1 MTQGVE
7 EIQPQK
13 AELESGTPDMFVFTT
28 SSPHEVFNF
37 TFPSPA
43 TTPASLSS
51 SSRPFVCAP
60 ICRKRARPLA
70 DIDGQSRE
78 ITKKRRLR
86 LTFVT
91 SRLSAPF
98 ASPPRNNVDRG
109 NSKIALWA
117 KQRAVPTHQ
126 FRKMAILNRIK
137 RETMAM
143 KEAQQRQIEIARQQ
157 HMYVIFF
164 QTLSC
169 LLLYFSPVNSR
180 HRGSNKCQSI
190 SEKLMAA
197 APRRT
202 SKRLQSKKASKQ
214 TAAAAAAASN
224 TNQKPLTAKQQQQR
238 QQQLQLQ
245 AAQIY
250 YNKQLQ
256 LQAQQEQLKQQQQ
269 QPKQE
274 QLQKL
279 PINFRPSYRKIAPGK
294 LSLHFSI

>member
-43 TTPASLSS
+43 TTPASQSS

-98 ASPPRNNVDRG
+98 ASPRNNVDRG
-109 NSKIALWA
+109 NSKSALWA
-117 KQRAVPTHQ
+117 RQRAVPTHQ

-157 HMYVIFF
+157 HI
-164 QTLSC
+164 
-169 LLLYFSPVNSR
+169 
-180 HRGSNKCQSI
+180 
-190 SEKLMAA
+190 EKLMAA

-202 SKRLQSKKASKQ
+202 SKRLQSKK
-214 TAAAAAAASN
+214 
-224 TNQKPLTAKQQQQR
+224 QQR

-256 LQAQQEQLKQQQQ
+256 LQAQQQHQQ

-274 QLQKL
+274 QPQKL
-279 PINFRPSYRKIAPGK
+279 SINFRPSYRKIAPVAVKNQNNITPMHRRPPTPPSEEELDRQRK
-294 LSLHFSI
+294 LRKRK